1 MEGGDTLHGRGVAE
15 LAGAEQADECKRVV
29 LPQHGSS
36 RLRVYRRENSLE
48 HERSDGGWN
57 WSQTDICGNGEF
69 SALRQTAV
77 HGFFLRHDVELFEVE
92 LIDLQHRAAALLKN
106 ASSLVYLEGILL
118 SLLY

>member
-15 LAGAEQADECKRVV
+15 LAGAEQADKCERVV

-36 RLRVYRRENSLE
+36 SLRVYRRENSLE

-92 LIDLQHRAAALLKN
+92 LIDL
-106 ASSLVYLEGILL
+106 
-118 SLLY
+118 